1 MTTLELFQSAGVAL
15 AIGLLVGAERERA
28 KREQGSPGIRTFALA
43 ALLGNVATLVPVV
56 VAALALGGVVVVVA
70 AGYVGGREEDR
81 GLTSELALL
90 VTTALG
96 ALTRYEASLAVA
108 AAVATAVLLASK
120 ERMHRFVRHTVTEQE
135 STDALKF
142 FVVAFI
148 VLPLLPTT
156 AVGPYDVWVPRRV
169 WLLVVLITGIGW
181 AGYAATRAFGARR
194 GLLVAGLAGGFV
206 SGTAT
211 IGTMGARYREAHD
224 LRKATLA
231 GSLMTSVATLVQIAL
246 LVTIADPAVAARL
259 YLPLAAGMVVLVLEA
274 VILSRHQ
281 EGIDDQA
288 AAGRPFALVPALI
301 LAAVISLVLLLAT
314 WLNQRYGASGALIA
328 AAAGSLA
335 DTHASAVAVSTLARQ
350 GTVTVSLAV
359 TAVAV
364 GLATN
369 TGSKVAAAAVTGG
382 RSFAGSVL
390 LWHLPPALAIA
401 AVLLA
406 FG

>member
-1 MTTLELFQSAGVAL
+1 MTTLDLFQSAGVAL

-28 KREQGSPGIRTFALA
+28 KREHGTAGIRTFALA
-43 ALLGNVATLVPVV
+43 ALLGNLATLVPVA
-56 VAALALGGVVVVVA
+56 VAALVLAGVVLVVA
-70 AGYVGGREEDR
+70 AGYVAGRDQDR

-90 VTTALG
+90 VTTVLG
-96 ALTRYEASLAVA
+96 ALTRYEAGLAVA

-120 ERMHRFVRHTVTEQE
+120 ERMHRFVRQTVTEQE

-148 VLPLLPTT
+148 VLPLLPTVP
-156 AVGPYDVWVPRRV
+156 VGPYDVWVPRRV

-181 AGYAATRAFGARR
+181 AGYAATRALGARR

-211 IGTMGARYREAHD
+211 IGTMGARYRQARE
-224 LRKATLA
+224 LRRATLA
-231 GSLMTSVATLVQIAL
+231 GSMMASVATLVQIAL
-246 LVTIADPAVAARL
+246 LVTIADPTVAARL
-259 YLPLAAGMVVLVLEA
+259 YLPVAAGIAVLVLEA
-274 VILSRHQ
+274 LVLSRHQ
-281 EGIDDQA
+281 EGVGDPA
-288 AAGRPFALVPALI
+288 VAGRPFALLPALV
-301 LAAVISLVLLLAT
+301 LAAVISVVLLLAT
-314 WLNQRYGASGALIA
+314 WLNHEYGASGALVA

-335 DTHASAVAVSTLARQ
+335 DTHASAVAVATLARQ
-350 GTVTVSLAV
+350 DTVTVSLAV
-359 TAVAV
+359 TAIAV

-382 RSFAGSVL
+382 RSFAGGVL

-401 AVLLA
+401 AVLLLTR
-406 FG
+406 